1 MYSERILSQLL
12 HGKLGRCIMV
22 LLRLVLSLKLH
33 PLPRSLSVARIQVSS
48 SRTFSRCFPS
58 SASLRP
64 PLHVYPTEN
73 LADLKSNILEKLVF
87 AAEIIMKVLWRRGQ
101 HWLQP
106 WKTFGSKEG
115 RVEIFAKKYSVNKEL
130 SPEDIRLELSTI
142 YKCED
147 KGELS
152 NSKAL
157 CLTKFFQSVRTSG
170 WSRFQREVSEVLV
183 RQSLIHGQ
191 QWGDWS
197 HHFKGFLV
205 DVSPPPLHWDFRCTF
220 ISPRTWPTWK
230 VTFWR
235 SLHLLQ
241 KTFWRC
247 CGGEDNL
254 GFNPER
260 LLDRKKAD

>member
-73 LADLKSNILEKLVF
+73 LADLKSNILEKLAF
-87 AAEIIMKVLWRRGQ
+87 AAENILKVLWRRGQ

-130 SPEDIRLELSTI
+130 SPEDIGLELSTI

-147 KGELS
+147 KGKLS
-152 NSKAL
+152 KSKAL
-157 CLTKFFQSVRTSG
+157 CITKVFFSQSGQVVG
-170 WSRFQREVSEVLV
+170 ADFNERFL
-183 RQSLIHGQ
+183 
-191 QWGDWS
+191 
-197 HHFKGFLV
+197 KFL
-205 DVSPPPLHWDFRCTF
+205 S
-220 ISPRTWPTWK
+220 
-230 VTFWR
+230 
-235 SLHLLQ
+235 
-241 KTFWRC
+241 
-247 CGGEDNL
+247 DN
-254 GFNPER
+254 P
-260 LLDRKKAD
+260 